1 MNKINSKFKLNHLGR
16 VLSLKDGI
24 VRIKGLDAVKSN
36 ELLLFSSGVYGLALN
51 IEQYS
56 VGAIIFGDERLIVAK
71 DYVFMTR
78 RLPEINA
85 SLNLL
90 GRIVDGL
97 GHPID
102 GKGKIEGYKNKSW
115 SVLIERKAPG
125 IIKRE
130 RVRQALETG
139 IKVIDSLVPIG
150 RGQRELILGDRQ
162 TGKTSLALDA
172 IIHQYQSFK
181 ENLKNKKEK
190 IDMVLS
196 VYVAIGQRLSTVARV
211 ADILEKKGC
220 LKFTTI
226 VSATA
231 ADPMGLQYLAPYTG
245 CAIAEYFMY
254 QGVDTLIVY
263 DDLSKHAAIYRQ
275 ISLLLGRAPGREAY
289 PGDVFYLHSRLL
301 ERSAKLAEPGG
312 SLTALPIV
320 ETVEGDV
327 SAYIPTNVISITDGQ
342 IYLDST
348 YFSKG
353 IRPAINP
360 GLSVSRVGSAAQNKI
375 MKRIAG
381 SLKLELA
388 QFREVEEFTKFGSSL
403 DEATLSLLAR
413 GERLVTLL
421 IQPNL
426 APISIEKQILV
437 ILAGVSGLLDNVE
450 LSKLRDWEESLF
462 NFVDKTKIFDDGFWF
477 DKDKFDLNVL
487 IAFLDSFTEAFFIAE
502 DEIVEESDDGE
513 F

>member
-1 MNKINSKFKLNHLGR
+1 MKYKLSNIGR

-24 VRIKGLDAVKSN
+24 VRIKGMEGVQSN
-36 ELLLFSSGVYGLALN
+36 ELLVFSTGVFGLALN
-51 IEQYS
+51 IEQHS
-56 VGAIIFGDERLIVAK
+56 IGAILFGDERLLVAK
-71 DYVFMTR
+71 DYVYMTGK
-78 RLPEINA
+78 LPQLKV

-97 GHPID
+97 GNPID
-102 GKGKIEGYKNKSW
+102 GLGKIEEEVKSW
-115 SVLIERKAPG
+115 DVLIERKAPG

-162 TGKTSLALDA
+162 TGKTSLAIDA

-181 ENLKNKKEK
+181 ENLKNKKARV
-190 IDMVLS
+190 DMVLS

-211 ADILEKKGC
+211 VDILEKKGC
-220 LKFTTI
+220 LIFTTI

-231 ADPMGLQYLAPYTG
+231 ASPMGLQYMAPYTG
-245 CAIAEYFMY
+245 CAIAEYFMD

-301 ERSAKLAEPGG
+301 ERSAKLVGPGG

-342 IYLDST
+342 IYLDSV

-375 MKRIAG
+375 MKKIAG

-413 GERLVTLL
+413 GERLVTIL
-421 IQPNL
+421 IQSNL
-426 APISIEKQILV
+426 NPISMEKQILV

-450 LSKLRDWEESLF
+450 VSKLRDWEHKLF
-462 NFVDKTKIFDDGFWF
+462 NFIDKSKIFKEGFWF
-477 DKDKFDLNVL
+477 DLQKFDLKVL
-487 IAFLDSFTEAFFIAE
+487 ISFLEAFIELYTNQVDFNLKNE
-502 DEIVEESDDGE
+502 
-513 F
+513 